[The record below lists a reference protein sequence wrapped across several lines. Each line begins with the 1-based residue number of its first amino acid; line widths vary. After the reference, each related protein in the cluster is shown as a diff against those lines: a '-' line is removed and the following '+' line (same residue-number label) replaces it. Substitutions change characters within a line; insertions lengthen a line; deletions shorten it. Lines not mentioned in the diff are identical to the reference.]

1 MDEPS
6 ETKQT
11 ESPTAG
17 PSQNDAGQLTFAPD
31 DDDNPKR
38 WSTTRKCIL
47 SFTSILLVFNAT
59 FASSGPSGVLPSIRE
74 ELHVG
79 QEVASLTISVFVISN
94 AVGPLL
100 WAPLSEHCGRQR
112 IFMGTFVAYL
122 AFNFLCAFAPNFGG
136 LLVGRFLSGIFASS
150 TQSNTPG
157 LLVDIWDPV
166 QRGNVMALFSIVI
179 FCGPALGPIVA
190 GYLQLKK
197 DWRWFFYVLLW
208 LGGASLPLVLMLPET
223 LPSKILRKKAA
234 RERQRGSDVSDFE
247 SQAQFSEQ
255 SLSTL
260 LRIALTRPWRILIDP
275 ISLACTAYTAL
286 IYMLLYML
294 FAIYPLVF
302 RQMRGWN
309 TGLSE
314 LPLLGIIV
322 GSVIG
327 GLGVFWMTRIDQ
339 AKAIKGHQ
347 RVPEDRLPLAM
358 MGGILFPISMFAFAW
373 TAQYNSIHWIVPT
386 LAGTLLAV
394 SFLLIS
400 VAYLNYLADAYGPYA
415 ASALAANA
423 VCRAFCGAAAPLFTT
438 QMFKALTVAGGGSLI
453 AGVGCLLAVAPFVFF
468 KYGEQIRRRSKFA
481 SSIEGQL
488 NLQGISAKKAQ
499 DS

>member
-74 ELHVG
+74 EMHVG

-100 WAPLSEHCGRQR
+100 WAPLS
-112 IFMGTFVAYL
+112 
-122 AFNFLCAFAPNFGG
+122 
-136 LLVGRFLSGIFASS
+136 
-150 TQSNTPG
+150 

-208 LGGASLPLVLMLPET
+208 PGGASLPLVLMLPET

-234 RERQRGSDVSDFE
+234 RERQRGSDVSDVE

-358 MGGILFPISMFAFAW
+358 MGGILFPMSMFAFAW

-468 KYGEQIRRRSKFA
+468 KYGKQIRRRSKFA

-488 NLQGISAKKAQ
+488 NLQGTSAKKAQ